1 MAKNT
6 LTFDPSS
13 GVAYGVNLTI
23 NTGAD
28 LDADYTV
35 VGTSGTAFDF
45 SSDNAVAIGTHAVTD
60 WTGSAQLAKSIAIGS
75 SQHALATFEV
85 GFTSA
90 KGGEFRLSLGSTV
103 TRTLSEG
110 RYVYDVLIG
119 SGSSVYRIV
128 SGDVSV
134 IAGISSAPS

>member
-1 MAKNT
+1 M
-6 LTFDPSS
+6 
-13 GVAYGVNLTI
+13 
-23 NTGAD
+23 
-28 LDADYTV
+28 DADYTV

-90 KGGEFRLSLGSTV
+90 KGGEFRLSLGSTA

-128 SGDVSV
+128 SGDVLV
-134 IAGISSAPS
+134 IGGISSAP

>member
-23 NTGAD
+23 NTGSD

-45 SSDNAVAIGTHAVTD
+45 SSDNAVAIGTAAVTD

-75 SQHALATFEV
+75 SQHAVATFDV

-90 KGGEFRLSLGSTV
+90 KGGEFRLSLGSTA
-103 TRTLSEG
+103 TRNLTEG
-110 RYVYDVLIG
+110 RYVYDVLVS
-119 SGSSVYRIV
+119 SGASIYRIV
-128 SGDVSV
+128 SGDVMV
-134 IAGISSAPS
+134 VGGISSAP

>member
-110 RYVYDVLIG
+110 RYVYDVLVS
-119 SGSSVYRIV
+119 SGASIFRIV
-128 SGDVSV
+128 SGDVMV
-134 IAGISSAPS
+134 IGGISSAP

>member
-13 GVAYGVNLTI
+13 GVAYGVNLTL

-45 SSDNAVAIGTHAVTD
+45 
-60 WTGSAQLAKSIAIGS
+60 TG
-75 SQHALATFEV
+75 
-85 GFTSA
+85 
-90 KGGEFRLSLGSTV
+90 
-103 TRTLSEG
+103 
-110 RYVYDVLIG
+110 
-119 SGSSVYRIV
+119 
-128 SGDVSV
+128 
-134 IAGISSAPS
+134 

>member
-28 LDADYTV
+28 LDAAYTV

-45 SSDNAVAIGTHAVTD
+45 SSDNAVAIGTAAVTD

-110 RYVYDVLIG
+110 RYVYDVLVS
-119 SGSSVYRIV
+119 SGASIFRIV
-128 SGDVSV
+128 SGDVMV
-134 IAGISSAPS
+134 IGGISSAP

>member
-45 SSDNAVAIGTHAVTD
+45 TGY
-60 WTGSAQLAKSIAIGS
+60 TGSAQLAKSVAIGS
-75 SQHALATFEV
+75 SQHAIKTFEV

-90 KGGEFRLSLGSTV
+90 KGGEFRLSLGSTA
-103 TRTLSEG
+103 TRTLSDG

-128 SGDVSV
+128 SGDVLV

>member
-1 MAKNT
+1 MASHNI
-6 LTFDPSS
+6 TFDPES
-13 GVAYGVNLTI
+13 GTPYAANLNIYG
-23 NTGAD
+23 GAGFND
-28 LDADYTV
+28 TFTV
-35 VGTSGTAFDF
+35 TRPNSTAFDF
-45 SSDNAVAIGTHAVTD
+45 TGYSGAAQMQKSVAIGATHEIT
-60 WTGSAQLAKSIAIGS
+60 T
-75 SQHALATFEV
+75 TFTV

-90 KGGEFRLSLGSTV
+90 TGGKIRLTLADTV

-128 SGDVSV
+128 SGDVLV

>member
-6 LTFDPSS
+6 LTFDPSA

-45 SSDNAVAIGTHAVTD
+45 TGYS
-60 WTGSAQLAKSIAIGS
+60 GSAQLAKSVAIGS
-75 SQHALATFEV
+75 SQHAIKTFEV

-90 KGGEFRLSLGSTV
+90 KGGEFRLSLGSTA
-103 TRTLSEG
+103 TRTLTEG

-119 SGSSVYRIV
+119 
-128 SGDVSV
+128 
-134 IAGISSAPS
+134 

>member
-23 NTGAD
+23 NTGSD

-45 SSDNAVAIGTHAVTD
+45 SSDNAVAIGTAAVAD

-75 SQHALATFEV
+75 SQHAVATFDV

-90 KGGEFRLSLGSTV
+90 KGGEFRLSLGSTA
-103 TRTLSEG
+103 TRNLTEG
-110 RYVYDVLIG
+110 RYVYDVLVS
-119 SGSSVYRIV
+119 SGASIFRIV
-128 SGDVSV
+128 SGDVMV
-134 IAGISSAPS
+134 IGGISSAP

>member
-23 NTGAD
+23 NTGSD

-45 SSDNAVAIGTHAVTD
+45 SSDNAVAIGTAAVAD
-60 WTGSAQLAKSIAIGS
+60 WTGSAQLAKSIAIG
-75 SQHALATFEV
+75 
-85 GFTSA
+85 
-90 KGGEFRLSLGSTV
+90 
-103 TRTLSEG
+103 
-110 RYVYDVLIG
+110 
-119 SGSSVYRIV
+119 
-128 SGDVSV
+128 
-134 IAGISSAPS
+134 

>member
-13 GVAYGVNLTI
+13 GVAYGVNLTL

-45 SSDNAVAIGTHAVTD
+45 TGY
-60 WTGSAQLAKSIAIGS
+60 TGSAQLAKSVAIGS
-75 SQHALATFEV
+75 SAHAIKTFEV
-85 GFTSA
+85 GFTSLGIQIWCIRHNINVCHIDFEDNQLSA
-90 KGGEFRLSLGSTV
+90 DFRCLEFDNSN
-103 TRTLSEG
+103 
-110 RYVYDVLIG
+110 
-119 SGSSVYRIV
+119 
-128 SGDVSV
+128 
-134 IAGISSAPS
+134 

>member
-45 SSDNAVAIGTHAVTD
+45 SSDNAVAIGTAAVTD

-110 RYVYDVLIG
+110 RYVYDVLVS
-119 SGSSVYRIV
+119 SGASIFRIV
-128 SGDVSV
+128 SGLSL
-134 IAGISSAPS
+134 IHI

>member
-35 VGTSGTAFDF
+35 VGTSGTAFD
-45 SSDNAVAIGTHAVTD
+45 
-60 WTGSAQLAKSIAIGS
+60 
-75 SQHALATFEV
+75 
-85 GFTSA
+85 
-90 KGGEFRLSLGSTV
+90 LSL
-103 TRTLSEG
+103 
-110 RYVYDVLIG
+110 IH
-119 SGSSVYRIV
+119 I
-128 SGDVSV
+128 
-134 IAGISSAPS
+134 

>member
-45 SSDNAVAIGTHAVTD
+45 SSDNAVAIGTPAVTD

-110 RYVYDVLIG
+110 RYVYDVLVS
-119 SGSSVYRIV
+119 SGASIFRIV
-128 SGDVSV
+128 SGDVMV
-134 IAGISSAPS
+134 IGGISSAP

>member
-13 GVAYGVNLTI
+13 GVAYGVNLTL

-35 VGTSGTAFDF
+35 VVTSGTAFDF
-45 SSDNAVAIGTHAVTD
+45 SSDNAVAIGTAAVTD
-60 WTGSAQLAKSIAIGS
+60 GPGSAQLAKSIAIGS

-90 KGGEFRLSLGSTV
+90 KGGEFRLSLVSTV

-110 RYVYDVLIG
+110 RYVYDVLVS
-119 SGSSVYRIV
+119 SGASIFRIV
-128 SGDVSV
+128 SGDVMV
-134 IAGISSAPS
+134 IGGISSAP

>member
-6 LTFDPSS
+6 LTFDPSA

-90 KGGEFRLSLGSTV
+90 KGGEFRLSLGSTA
-103 TRTLSEG
+103 TRNIPEG

-128 SGDVSV
+128 SGDVLV
-134 IAGISSAPS
+134 IPGISSAP

>member
-28 LDADYTV
+28 LDAGYTV

-110 RYVYDVLIG
+110 RYVYDVLVS
-119 SGSSVYRIV
+119 SGASIFRIV
-128 SGDVSV
+128 SGDVMV
-134 IAGISSAPS
+134 IGGISSAP

>member
-75 SQHALATFEV
+75 SQDALATFEV

-110 RYVYDVLIG
+110 RYVYDVLVS
-119 SGSSVYRIV
+119 SGASIFRIV
-128 SGDVSV
+128 SGDVMV
-134 IAGISSAPS
+134 IGGISSAP

>member
-23 NTGAD
+23 NTGSD

-45 SSDNAVAIGTHAVTD
+45 SSDNAVAIGTASVAD

-75 SQHALATFEV
+75 SQHAVATFDV

-90 KGGEFRLSLGSTV
+90 KGGEFRLSLGSTA
-103 TRTLSEG
+103 TRNLTEG
-110 RYVYDVLIG
+110 RYVYDVLVS
-119 SGSSVYRIV
+119 SGASIFRIV
-128 SGDVSV
+128 SGDVMV
-134 IAGISSAPS
+134 VGGISSAP

>member
-6 LTFDPSS
+6 LTFDPSA

-28 LDADYTV
+28 LYADYTV

-110 RYVYDVLIG
+110 RYVYDVLVS
-119 SGSSVYRIV
+119 SGATIYRIADGNIMV
-128 SGDVSV
+128 RGGV
-134 IAGISSAPS
+134 SSAP

>member
-23 NTGAD
+23 NTGSD

-45 SSDNAVAIGTHAVTD
+45 SSDNAVAIGTASVTD

-75 SQHALATFEV
+75 SQHAVATFDV

-90 KGGEFRLSLGSTV
+90 KGGEFRLSLGSTA
-103 TRTLSEG
+103 TRNLTEG
-110 RYVYDVLIG
+110 RYVYDVLVS
-119 SGSSVYRIV
+119 SGASIYRIV
-128 SGDVSV
+128 SGDVMV
-134 IAGISSAPS
+134 VGGISSAP

>member
-90 KGGEFRLSLGSTV
+90 KGGEFRLSLGSTA
-103 TRTLSEG
+103 TRNLTEG
-110 RYVYDVLIG
+110 RYVYDVLVS
-119 SGSSVYRIV
+119 SGASIFRIV
-128 SGDVSV
+128 SGDVMV
-134 IAGISSAPS
+134 IGGISSAP

>member
-75 SQHALATFEV
+75 SQHAVATFEV

-110 RYVYDVLIG
+110 RYVYDVLVS
-119 SGSSVYRIV
+119 SGASIFRIV
-128 SGDVSV
+128 SGDVMV
-134 IAGISSAPS
+134 IGGISSAP

>member
-45 SSDNAVAIGTHAVTD
+45 SSDNAVAIGTAAVTD

-90 KGGEFRLSLGSTV
+90 KGGEVRLSLGSTA
-103 TRTLSEG
+103 TRNIPEG

-128 SGDVSV
+128 SGDVLV
-134 IAGISSAPS
+134 IPGISSAP

>member
-6 LTFDPSS
+6 FTFDPSS

-45 SSDNAVAIGTHAVTD
+45 TGY
-60 WTGSAQLAKSIAIGS
+60 TGSAQLAKSVAIGATLGA
-75 SQHALATFEV
+75 QATFNV

-90 KGGEFRLSLGSTV
+90 NGGEFRLSLGSTS
-103 TRTLSEG
+103 TRNLKEG
-110 RYVYDVLIG
+110 RYVYDVLVG
-119 SGSSVYRIV
+119 SGSSIFRIV
-128 SGDVSV
+128 SGDVLV
-134 IAGISSAPS
+134 ISGISSAP

>member
-60 WTGSAQLAKSIAIGS
+60 WTGSAQLSKSIAIGS

-110 RYVYDVLIG
+110 RYVYDVLVS
-119 SGSSVYRIV
+119 SGASIFRIV
-128 SGDVSV
+128 SGDVMV
-134 IAGISSAPS
+134 IGGISSAP

>member
-6 LTFDPSS
+6 LTFDPSA

-35 VGTSGTAFDF
+35 VGTSGTAIDF
-45 SSDNAVAIGTHAVTD
+45 SSDNAVAIGTAAVTD

-110 RYVYDVLIG
+110 RYVYDVLVS
-119 SGSSVYRIV
+119 SGASIFRIV
-128 SGDVSV
+128 SGDVMV
-134 IAGISSAPS
+134 IGGISSAP

>member
-75 SQHALATFEV
+75 SQHAVATFDV

-90 KGGEFRLSLGSTV
+90 KGGEFRLSLGSTA
-103 TRTLSEG
+103 TRNLTEG
-110 RYVYDVLIG
+110 RYVYDVLVS
-119 SGSSVYRIV
+119 SGASIYRIV
-128 SGDVSV
+128 SGDVLV
-134 IAGISSAPS
+134 VGGISSAP

>member
-23 NTGAD
+23 NTGSD

-45 SSDNAVAIGTHAVTD
+45 SSDNAVAIGTAAVTD

-75 SQHALATFEV
+75 SQHAVATFEV

-90 KGGEFRLSLGSTV
+90 KGGEFRLSLGSTA
-103 TRTLSEG
+103 TRNLTEG
-110 RYVYDVLIG
+110 RYVYDVLVS
-119 SGSSVYRIV
+119 SGASIYRIV
-128 SGDVSV
+128 SGDVMV
-134 IAGISSAPS
+134 VGGISSAP

>member
-90 KGGEFRLSLGSTV
+90 NGGEFRLSLGSTV

-110 RYVYDVLIG
+110 RYVYDVLVS
-119 SGSSVYRIV
+119 SGASIFRIV
-128 SGDVSV
+128 SGDVMV
-134 IAGISSAPS
+134 IGGISSAP

>member
-23 NTGAD
+23 NTGSD

-45 SSDNAVAIGTHAVTD
+45 SSDNAVAIGTAAVAD

-75 SQHALATFEV
+75 SQHAVATFDV

-90 KGGEFRLSLGSTV
+90 KGGEFRLSLGSTA
-103 TRTLSEG
+103 TRNLTEG
-110 RYVYDVLIG
+110 RYVYDVLVS
-119 SGSSVYRIV
+119 SGASIFRIV
-128 SGDVSV
+128 SGDVMV
-134 IAGISSAPS
+134 VGGISSAP

>member
-23 NTGAD
+23 NTGSD

-45 SSDNAVAIGTHAVTD
+45 SSDNAVAIGTAAVTD

-110 RYVYDVLIG
+110 RYVYDVLVS
-119 SGSSVYRIV
+119 SGASIFRIV
-128 SGDVSV
+128 SGDVMV
-134 IAGISSAPS
+134 IGGISSAP

>member
-13 GVAYGVNLTI
+13 GVAYGVNLTL

-45 SSDNAVAIGTHAVTD
+45 SSDNAVAIGTAAVAD
-60 WTGSAQLAKSIAIGS
+60 WTGSAQLSKSVAIGS
-75 SQHALATFEV
+75 SQHAAATFEV

-90 KGGEFRLSLGSTV
+90 KGGEFRLSLGSTA
-103 TRTLSEG
+103 TRTLKEG
-110 RYVYDVLIG
+110 RYVYDVLVS
-119 SGSSVYRIV
+119 SGASVYRIV
-128 SGDVSV
+128 SGDVLV
-134 IAGISSAPS
+134 IAGISSAP

>member
-6 LTFDPSS
+6 LTFDPSA

-110 RYVYDVLIG
+110 RYVYDVLVS
-119 SGSSVYRIV
+119 SGASIFRIV
-128 SGDVSV
+128 SGDVMV
-134 IAGISSAPS
+134 IGGISSAP

>member
-13 GVAYGVNLTI
+13 GVAYGVNLPL

-110 RYVYDVLIG
+110 RYVYDVLVS
-119 SGSSVYRIV
+119 SGASIFRIV
-128 SGDVSV
+128 SGDVMV
-134 IAGISSAPS
+134 IGGISSAP